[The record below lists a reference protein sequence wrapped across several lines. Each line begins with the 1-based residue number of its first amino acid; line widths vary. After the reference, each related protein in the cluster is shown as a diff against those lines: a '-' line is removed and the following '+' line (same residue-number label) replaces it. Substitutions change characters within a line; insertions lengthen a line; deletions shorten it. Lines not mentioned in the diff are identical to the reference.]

1 MIFNFGL
8 TEKSIENNKNQVCD
22 LQSVVEKIDSKIETV
37 RRGLNTKI
45 DELEKVVK
53 SQKQDLRS
61 EIHRVE
67 INQQQDMVKLQFDNK
82 IIQESLGSIKEL

>member
-53 SQKQDLRS
+53 SQRQDLRS

-82 IIQESLGSIKEL
+82 IIQESLGSIKEI

>member
-67 INQQQDMVKLQFDNK
+67 IN
-82 IIQESLGSIKEL
+82 

>member
-53 SQKQDLRS
+53 S
-61 EIHRVE
+61 
-67 INQQQDMVKLQFDNK
+67 
-82 IIQESLGSIKEL
+82 